1 MGFSFFF
8 VFFPIYFFWDFYLKF
23 SVEAAISL
31 SFDSFSMILIE
42 VLENHFLTFFEF
54 LKKNILIVVWNFY
67 LEISVGKLFILNLV

>member
-42 VLENHFLTFFEF
+42 VLENHFLTFFRVFEKKNLDCSVEF
-54 LKKNILIVVWNFY
+54 L
-67 LEISVGKLFILNLV
+67 S